1 MDPMRERKNKMTA
14 RLLHSALAI
23 ALSSSLLMTPA
34 YAGTQ
39 AAQDQN
45 QAAAATATAPANQE
59 PATQTNQQ
67 APTPAPLPAAA
78 NATVAQSTTPQSGR
92 DLKMSSEHDYSK
104 APRAFPD
111 ITAPYRE
118 MKIARLDLTNSPR
131 VDSMIQNG
139 KLMLSLD
146 DAITLALENNLNI
159 NVARYTPW
167 LAENDVLR
175 SKSGQPFLGVQTIA
189 EPFGLGNVPFLSFD
203 PILTTQISDTYT
215 SIPINNP
222 FLSGVGTAA
231 VSALTAHN
239 FQQTVGYTQGF
250 HTGTNLSV
258 SWTNDRQSST
268 SPENVFNP
276 SFQGNITVTVQ
287 QQLLN
292 GFGKLPNTRY
302 IVEAKNESQ
311 AADFYFATQV
321 ISTVAST
328 QTAYWELVYARENV
342 KVQEA
347 ALGTSSKL
355 YNDNKRQL
363 EIGTMAPLDVLT
375 AQSEMAT
382 DQQNLILAQTNQ
394 LQQQTVLLNAITKQL
409 MDARLQNVEIIPTT
423 PIESPT
429 DIDNSSLLDAVKEA
443 LAKRPEIKQTELILK
458 NAGIEVKVTKQALL
472 PVLSIYGQYE
482 TQGLA
487 GKETILSNPTAY
499 AASLGNP
506 LVGAS
511 GARLMVGTQPAY
523 LGEAI
528 AYGTTTVIPG
538 GFSDEQSQI
547 FHNQFPTYTAGLNLT
562 LPIRNRA
569 AQADNARAELYKRQE
584 QVQYQ
589 QLQNS
594 VAVGVRNAQ
603 IALQQDR
610 AQVEAA
616 IVATKLGRETLDA
629 EQKKYQLGASTSY
642 QVVLRSRDFTT
653 AEGNELRARANLQEA
668 LVNYDQAMGRTLEV
682 NHIEVAANAGA
693 AVSHTPNIPGR
704 FENVRFLNS
713 DGHPSWMGNQ

>member
-1 MDPMRERKNKMTA
+1 MTA
-14 RLLHSALAI
+14 RLLQSALAFAI
-23 ALSSSLLMTPA
+23 SASLLMAPA
-34 YAGTQ
+34 YAG
-39 AAQDQN
+39 AQQG
-45 QAAAATATAPANQE
+45 QEQSGGQTTATPAPPNQEAPPAPQQAPAPAN
-59 PATQTNQQ
+59 
-67 APTPAPLPAAA
+67 AAI
-78 NATVAQSTTPQSGR
+78 AQSSAPQSGR
-92 DLKMSSEHDYSK
+92 DLRPSFDHDYSK
-104 APRAFPD
+104 PPRAFPD
-111 ITAPYRE
+111 ITSPFRE
-118 MKIARLDLTNSPR
+118 TKIPKLDLTNSPR
-131 VDSMIQNG
+131 IEDLIQNG

-146 DAITLALENNLNI
+146 DAMTLALENNLSI

-175 SKSGQPFLGVQTIA
+175 SKSGQPFLGTQTILQ
-189 EPFGLGNVPFLSFD
+189 PFGLGTVPFLSFD
-203 PILTTQISDTYT
+203 PVVTSQISDTYT
-215 SIPINNP
+215 TIPVNNP
-222 FLSGVGTAA
+222 FLSGVGTSA

-239 FQQTVGYTQGF
+239 LQETLGYTQGF
-250 HTGTNLSV
+250 HTGTDLAV
-258 SWTNDRQSST
+258 SWTNDRQSSS

-276 SFQGNITVTVQ
+276 SFQGNITVTVT

-292 GFGKLPNTRY
+292 GFGTTPNTRY
-302 IVEAKNESQ
+302 IVEAKNERQ

-321 ISTVAST
+321 ISTIVT
-328 QTAYWELVYARENV
+328 TETAYWELVYARENV

-347 ALGTSSKL
+347 ALATSSKL

-409 MDARLQNVEIIPTT
+409 MDPALQNVEIIPTT

-429 DIDNSSLLDAVKEA
+429 DIDVAPLESAVKEA
-443 LAKRPEIKQTELILK
+443 LQKRPEIKQTELLLK
-458 NAGIEVKVTKQALL
+458 NAGIEVKVSRNALL
-472 PVLSIYGQYE
+472 PVLSLYGQYE
-482 TQGLA
+482 SQGL
-487 GKETILSNPTAY
+487 GGTETIFTDPTAY
-499 AASLGNP
+499 AASIANP
-506 LVGAS
+506 LVTAGGAPILFGGKPVYVGEVSAYGAS
-511 GARLMVGTQPAY
+511 A
-523 LGEAI
+523 
-528 AYGTTTVIPG
+528 VIPG
-538 GFSDEQSQI
+538 GFTDSQSQI
-547 FHNQFPTYTAGLNLT
+547 FHNSFPTYTAGLNLT

-589 QLQNS
+589 QLQNT

-610 AQVEAA
+610 AQVDAA
-616 IVATKLGRETLDA
+616 IVATKLGKDTLAA

-642 QVVLRSRDFTT
+642 QVVLRSRDLTT

-682 NHIEVAANAGA
+682 NHIEVAANEN
-693 AVSHTPNIPGR
+693 VPVYHTPNIPGA
-704 FENVRFLNS
+704 FSNVHLLNNS
-713 DGHPSWMGNQ
+713 GHPSWMGNQ